1 MHSIGMQ
8 RAIVYAAAA
17 DMCWHVLAQGLSQ
30 DELLVDAQQELLRV
44 AEDFDP
50 SKGARL
56 VTYAWAYIFMRLSR
70 VSATV
75 ILPIFAGLFGK
86 LLCGDC

>member
-1 MHSIGMQ
+1 
-8 RAIVYAAAA
+8 
-17 DMCWHVLAQGLSQ
+17 MCRHVLAQGLSQ

-50 SKGARL
+50 AKGARL

-70 VSATV
+70 VSPTAIEPV
-75 ILPIFAGLFGK
+75 IA
-86 LLCGDC
+86 